1 MGSIRNLFKSRL
13 FIFLFSFVLNLA
25 LLSPYTLF
33 AFSDIQTLGS
43 CLILSL
49 LFGPF
54 ATLGCVISY
63 VVYTF
68 FNTGIFDYELLLII
82 IMFVA
87 GVISWKLWYGFYNM
101 GTFEIPNM
109 GSFHAVLKLFI
120 TYTPFLFSGL
130 VILKYSLLDYNP
142 SDIFSFMGLFIGLI
156 SILFFVNYFK
166 IPLYSPKVQIKQ
178 IFPFKLYDIF
188 FIISVI
194 ISILIVV
201 NMLPNELILLAVL
214 FQILFLLK
222 PFDERVF
229 NLENTIEFNLIQ
241 KIIFS
246 VFLIFLLLESI
257 FLFKVFLEV
266 ESGSNFL
273 NLLYI
278 VMLFDDNFVVFIFSF
293 FIPVFIYV
301 YLIEKNVTKPINKI
315 SSALNED
322 LRKNIN
328 LNNHLKNVLNSI
340 PRNNEV
346 KRLANSLIQMESDV
360 VNYRDELVE
369 ITSQKEK
376 YETELK
382 LADTIQSSMI
392 STDFDRFSNG
402 KNFEIWGVMNAAKEV
417 GGDFYDY
424 FEIDDDNIGFVIGDV
439 SGKGI
444 TAALIMVKAMTL
456 IKDYLKETKDVS
468 KAFVEVNNLLCEG
481 NVENLFVTCWLA
493 KLNIKTGELT
503 FVNAGHNS
511 PLIKKN
517 NNPFDYY
524 ESDHDLVLAC
534 MENMDYKAHKI
545 QLNHGD
551 AVFLYTDGVTEA
563 NDNYHGFYGED
574 RLKDIVNKYS
584 NDELRVMI
592 SSIEKDTGEFCNY
605 QEQFDDTTMFVIRYY

>member
-1 MGSIRNLFKSRL
+1 MVGIRNLFKSRL
-13 FIFLFSFVLNLA
+13 FIFIFAFILNLA
-25 LLSPYTLF
+25 LLSPYTF
-33 AFSDIQTLGS
+33 FTFTDIQTLGS

-54 ATLGCVISY
+54 ATLGCVLSY

-68 FNTGIFDYELLLII
+68 WTTGIFEYEFALIV

-87 GVISWKLWYGFYNM
+87 GVISWKLWYGFYNKDV
-101 GTFEIPNM
+101 FEIPNM
-109 GSFHAVLKLFI
+109 GSFHAVVKLFV
-120 TYTPFLFSGL
+120 TYIPFLLSGL
-130 VILKYSLLDYNP
+130 ILLKFTLFDYNP
-142 SDIFSFMGLFIGLI
+142 KDIFSFMGLFVGLI

-166 IPLYSPKVQIKQ
+166 IPLYSPKIQIKQ
-178 IFPFKLYDIF
+178 IFPIKLYDIF
-188 FIISVI
+188 FILSVI
-194 ISILIVV
+194 ISLLIVL
-201 NMLPNELILLAVL
+201 NLIDDIFLFAPVL
-214 FQILFLLK
+214 FQIFFLLK
-222 PFDERVF
+222 PYDEGVF
-229 NLENTIEFNLIQ
+229 NIENTMEFNLIQ

-257 FLFKVFLEV
+257 FLFKVFIEIDL
-266 ESGSNFL
+266 SSNFL
-273 NLLYI
+273 NFLYI

-293 FIPVFIYV
+293 FIPIFVYV
-301 YLIEKNVTKPINKI
+301 YLLEKNVTKPINKI

-322 LRKNIN
+322 VRDVK
-328 LNNHLKNVLNSI
+328 LNNHLMDVLNSI
-340 PRNNEV
+340 PSNNEV
-346 KRLANSLIQMESDV
+346 KQLANSLIKMESDV
-360 VNYRDELVE
+360 NNYRDELVE
-369 ITSQKEK
+369 VTSQKEK

-392 STDFDRFSNG
+392 STDFDRFSKG
-402 KNFEIWGVMNAAKEV
+402 RNFEIWGVMNAAKKV

-424 FEIDDDNIGFVIGDV
+424 FDIDEDNIGFVIGDV

-468 KAFVEVNNLLCEG
+468 RAFVEVNNLLCEG

-511 PLIKKN
+511 PLIKQNGK
-517 NNPFDYY
+517 PFDYY

-534 MENMDYKAHKI
+534 MEDMDYNAHKI
-545 QLNHGD
+545 QLNSGD

-574 RLKDIVNKYS
+574 RLKDITNKYS
-584 NDELRVMI
+584 NDKLSVMI
-592 SSIEKDTGEFCNY
+592 SSIEEDIAEFCNH